1 MLKFVKTQQP
11 MSRSAFMSPAVS
23 EAPTAPDRAS
33 QAVAAGFM
41 TGGEVVILAVK
52 PSMWRMVFDSAPW
65 LVAGVALAIV
75 VLSMGPPLPG
85 VSASLAAQLILLA
98 GFARLGLAVLRWVPS
113 WYLLTN
119 RRIMDIRGVRTPR
132 VSSLFLTDIVETDIS
147 ASPAERI
154 VSTGSIAFVPELPD
168 QAPRVWRSIPDHL
181 ERHDRVRRAIRET
194 RRGGV

>member
-1 MLKFVKTQQP
+1 MLKLVKTQQP
-11 MSRSAFMSPAVS
+11 MSRPAFMSPAVS

-33 QAVAAGFM
+33 QAVAEDFM

-85 VSASLAAQLILLA
+85 VSASLAAQFFLLA
-98 GFARLGLAVLRWVPS
+98 GLARLGLAVLRWVPS

-132 VSSLFLTDIVETDIS
+132 VSSLFLTDIAETDIS
-147 ASPAERI
+147 ASLAERM
-154 VSTGSIAFVPELPD
+154 VSTGSIAFVAELPD
-168 QAPRVWRSIPDHL
+168 QAPRVWRSIPDHI
-181 ERHDRVRRAIRET
+181 EIHDRVRRAVREA
-194 RRGGV
+194 RRGGA